1 MSRPLTKNMLVDAGL
16 DLLAALTSAKG
27 HAISLAQAQADLAL
41 DASQVESVVDT
52 LAQLSDSQS
61 GSRVCVALE
70 DGMITLQGAAG
81 EVAGIRLTHDEYVAA
96 EQVIRRYQLD
106 RGVIERFE
114 KAMAPLGDT
123 QIEAPES
130 GCGDPLFGGF
140 YQQIAEALADGVRLL
155 ITYRSQHDRMARERL
170 VDPGYF
176 DVDNDAAFLVAWD
189 VERDEQRRYRLDRIS
204 RVMATD
210 DSVCVHRFERDT
222 PHGSIGRTGEAVLLR
237 FADAATFESC
247 DWAMR
252 AERNP
257 FGDGRCGV
265 QDDGSV
271 LACTACVSPEWLFDR
286 ILASGGT
293 IRLVEPKEMRRQ
305 LLSYAAGVRM

>member
-1 MSRPLTKNMLVDAGL
+1 M
-16 DLLAALTSAKG
+16 
-27 HAISLAQAQADLAL
+27 
-41 DASQVESVVDT
+41 
-52 LAQLSDSQS
+52 
-61 GSRVCVALE
+61 
-70 DGMITLQGAAG
+70 
-81 EVAGIRLTHDEYVAA
+81 
-96 EQVIRRYQLD
+96 
-106 RGVIERFE
+106 
-114 KAMAPLGDT
+114 
-123 QIEAPES
+123 
-130 GCGDPLFGGF
+130 
-140 YQQIAEALADGVRLL
+140 RLL
-155 ITYRSQHDRMARERL
+155 ITYRSQHDQMARERL

-210 DSVCVHRFERDT
+210 DSVCAHRFERDT

-257 FGDGRCGV
+257 FGDERCGV

-293 IRLVEPKEMRRQ
+293 MRLIEPKEMRRQ
-305 LLSYAAGVRM
+305 LLSYAAGLRM